1 MSERKRLS
9 KGRLSVYVMALLLGT
24 ALVACAR
31 GISQEDYDAALAGQE
46 AAKTQVADL
55 ESQLSSAIEDN
66 AKLQG
71 QIETI
76 TEQRDARLK
85 ELTTT
90 REEVGS
96 LGSQLTASQAEN
108 SDLSNQLS
116 TAMAENDLLEAQ
128 LNLRQVESDSLENDL
143 SARSA
148 QLLSV
153 QAQAEQLNA
162 QAEQLNAQ
170 VEQLN
175 AVYPPRRFRD
185 EDELRAWWMENVS
198 EIEAAEFAVEGFGQ
212 ARETQ
217 LMAALD
223 GYIISADFWEYLDTG
238 TVLVWNSAVT
248 DEGTYYVWF
257 PGQDKIGYSY
267 DTDSLTLEDVF

>member
-9 KGRLSVYVMALLLGT
+9 KGRLSVYVMALLLGA
-24 ALVACAR
+24 ALVSCSS
-31 GISQEDYDAALAGQE
+31 GISQEDYDTALADQAE
-46 AAKTQVADL
+46 ARAKIAVL
-55 ESQLSSAIEDN
+55 ESQLSSVMDDN
-66 AKLQG
+66 AKLRG
-71 QIETI
+71 QIEPI
-76 TEQRDARLK
+76 TEERDARLN

-90 REEVGS
+90 KEEVGS
-96 LGSQLTASQAEN
+96 LRSQLTASQAEN

-116 TAMAENDLLEAQ
+116 TAMAENDLMEAQ

-153 QAQAEQLNA
+153 QA

-198 EIEAAEFAVEGFGQ
+198 EIEAAEFVVERFGQ

-223 GYIISADFWEYLDTG
+223 GYIISADFWEYLDTD
-238 TVLVWNSAVT
+238 TFLVWNSAVT
-248 DEGTYYVWF
+248 SNGGYYWF
-257 PGQDKIGYSY
+257 YPGSEDIVHFY
-267 DTDSLTLEDVF
+267 DVNSF

>member
-76 TEQRDARLK
+76 TEQRDARLN

-96 LGSQLTASQAEN
+96 LRSQLTASQAEN

-128 LNLRQVESDSLENDL
+128 LNLRQVESDSLEKDL

-153 QAQAEQLNA
+153 QA

-248 DEGTYYVWF
+248 DEGTYYVWV

-267 DTDSLTLEDVF
+267 DTGSLTVEDVF